1 MIILCFIPD
10 HNSIAD
16 ILLNVFLAI
25 AVDNLAD
32 ADSLTTIAKEE
43 EDEKQK
49 SHSPTPMIEND
60 NEIMEDDRDGQDDM
74 DNMTEEH
81 DDMDDENCETE
92 SATKIQFPEDVD
104 ETDGME
110 DYDDIDRQGILFG
123 IIIKRAYSMNILYII
138 KSLLLY

>member
-1 MIILCFIPD
+1 M
-10 HNSIAD
+10 
-16 ILLNVFLAI
+16 AI

-92 SATKIQFPEDVD
+92 SATKIPFPEDVD

-123 IIIKRAYSMNILYII
+123 IIIKKAYSMNILLLI
-138 KSLLLY
+138 KSLLLISEIFLPFTNLYPITKFYI